1 MVTRGS
7 KVAPTLCAGC
17 MGYVDPLSAV
27 VSPEKVRLISPSK
40 CGKILALPIVVFM
53 SVSAQLT

>member
-1 MVTRGS
+1 M
-7 KVAPTLCAGC
+7 APTLCAGC

>member
-1 MVTRGS
+1 MVTDGW
-7 KVAPTLCAGC
+7 KVASTLCAGWV
-17 MGYVDPLSAV
+17 VDPLSAV
-27 VSPEKVRLISPSK
+27 VSPEKVKLISPSK

>member
-1 MVTRGS
+1 MVTGGW
-7 KVAPTLCAGC
+7 KLAPTQCAGWV
-17 MGYVDPLSAV
+17 VDPLSAV
-27 VSPEKVRLISPSK
+27 VSPEKVRMISPSK

>member
-1 MVTRGS
+1 M
-7 KVAPTLCAGC
+7 APTLCAGWV
-17 MGYVDPLSAV
+17 VDPLSAV
-27 VSPEKVRLISPSK
+27 VSPEKVRLIGPSK